1 MPPWIRKLDRL
12 NLLQDPVV
20 GATFADPR
28 FRQVHAESST
38 ASKQRCDATIFLS
51 PFEAAEAGHHRFLQT
66 GSRPVSFKPT
76 LSGPGSVECLCHLA
90 LLQFWD
96 VKHVKICES
105 LQSQVPQNRSS
116 EEN

>member
-1 MPPWIRKLDRL
+1 MLSHLQLQNRDVMPP
-12 NLLQDPVV
+12 
-20 GATFADPR
+20 
-28 FRQVHAESST
+28 S
-38 ASKQRCDATIFLS
+38 LS

-76 LSGPGSVECLCHLA
+76 VSGPGSVECLCHLA

-105 LQSQVPQNRSS
+105 LQ
-116 EEN
+116 